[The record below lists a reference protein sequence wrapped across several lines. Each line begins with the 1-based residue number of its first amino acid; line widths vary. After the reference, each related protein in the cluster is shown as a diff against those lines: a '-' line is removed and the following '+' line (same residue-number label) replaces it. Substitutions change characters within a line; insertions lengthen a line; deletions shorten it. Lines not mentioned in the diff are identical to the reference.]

1 MPITSPTTL
10 EAAIK
15 RAQRAEAAS
24 NAMAGELSMLRA
36 KVGEYERQ
44 AREQRRKA
52 TAAANPLAP

>member
-1 MPITSPTTL
+1 MPTTSPTTL
-10 EAAIK
+10 EAIK